1 MSDQK
6 VMVITGTSRS
16 IGKYLA
22 EYYVGKGFQV
32 IGCSRGS
39 VDYELKNYQHFCLDV
54 SDEPKVKEMF
64 SEIRRTH
71 NRLDVL
77 INNAGI
83 ASVNYTLL
91 ISCKAVE
98 SMLNTNI
105 IGTFLFCREALTLM
119 MKNKYGRIVNLSTI
133 SVPLASVGCSMYSAS
148 KAAIEQFSR
157 VLTKEVAS
165 YGITVNVLRLSMVK
179 HSGMVDAL
187 SNDDVL
193 DLLKYTA
200 TKSGLDFEDITHTI
214 DFLISEK
221 SKMVTGEILMI

>member
-22 EYYVGKGFQV
+22 EYYVQKGFQV
-32 IGCSRGS
+32 IGCSRKS
-39 VDYELKNYQHFCLDV
+39 VDYELENYQHFCLDV

-64 SEIRRTH
+64 SEIRKTH
-71 NRLDVL
+71 NRLDAL

-83 ASVNYTLL
+83 ALPNYFLL
-91 ISCKAVE
+91 TSYKAAQ
-98 SMLNTNI
+98 MILNTNLM
-105 IGTFLFCREALTLM
+105 GTFLFCHEALRLM

-133 SVPLASVGCSMYSAS
+133 RVPLASVGSSMYSAS

-157 VLTKEVAS
+157 VLAKEVAS
-165 YGITVNVLRLSMVK
+165 YGITVNILRLSMVK
-179 HSGMVDAL
+179 RTGMVEAL
-187 SNDDVL
+187 SDDNVL
-193 DLLKYTA
+193 DLLKHTT
-200 TKSGLDFEDITHTI
+200 TKSGLDFEDITHTM

-221 SKMVTGEILMI
+221 SKMVTGQILMI

>member
-1 MSDQK
+1 MSNQK

-39 VDYELKNYQHFCLDV
+39 VDHELKNYQHFCLDV
-54 SDEPKVKEMF
+54 SDEPEVKEMF

-83 ASVNYTLL
+83 ALANYTLL
-91 ISCKAVE
+91 TSYKAVE
-98 SMLNTNI
+98 SILNTNVM
-105 IGTFLFCREALTLM
+105 GTFLLCREALTFM

-133 SVPLASVGCSMYSAS
+133 RVPLASVGCSMYSAS

-157 VLTKEVAS
+157 VLAKEVAS

-179 HSGMVDAL
+179 HSGMVEAL

-193 DLLKYTA
+193 DLLKHTT
-200 TKSGLDFEDITHTI
+200 TKSELDFEDITHTM